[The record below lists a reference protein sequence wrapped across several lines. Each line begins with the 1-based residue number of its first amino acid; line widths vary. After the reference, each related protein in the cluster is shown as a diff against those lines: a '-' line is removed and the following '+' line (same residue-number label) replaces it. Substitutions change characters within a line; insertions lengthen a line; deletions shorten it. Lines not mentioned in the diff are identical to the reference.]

1 MSFPNDLQLFFGDDY
16 SINQFI
22 SVRHPKLDDI
32 IRLGENE
39 YYSIVY
45 AFTSIPS
52 DLKPQ
57 LWDIG
62 ICWEEIS
69 DFELFMMLTKNMPIE
84 STRVFFGDNVDFTR
98 FKVGQNQ
105 NGEPIMCQYDSN
117 GNLIVIDESIYLR
130 IATFLRKIHGIT
142 PKIEKAGSKIVRQ
155 LLIEDDRRKLEK
167 QKKENKGSNLV
178 PIVSALINSPEFKYG
193 LDEIRKMP
201 MYAFM
206 DAVARVQ
213 IIRSTTALLHGS
225 YSGMIDAS
233 KISKKEFNWMR
244 EIESDKK

>member
-1 MSFPNDLQLFFGDDY
+1 MNFPNDLQLYFGDDY
-16 SINQFI
+16 LINQYI
-22 SVRHPKLDDI
+22 TVRHPKLDDI
-32 IRLGENE
+32 IRLGESE

-62 ICWEEIS
+62 ICWEDIS
-69 DFELFMMLTKNMPIE
+69 DFELFMMLTKNLPIE
-84 STRVFFGDNVDFTR
+84 TTKLFFGESLDFTK
-98 FKVGQNQ
+98 FQIGSNQ
-105 NGEPIMCQYDSN
+105 NSEPVMYQLDADKNI
-117 GNLIVIDESIYLR
+117 IVIDESIYLR
-130 IATFLRKIHGIT
+130 IATFLRKIHGIN

-155 LLIEDDRRKLEK
+155 LLIEDDRRKLAM
-167 QKKENKGSNLV
+167 QKKENKGSSLV
-178 PIVSALINSPEFKYG
+178 PIVSSLINSPEFKYG

-213 IIRSTTALLHGS
+213 IIRSSTALLHGS

-233 KISKKEFNWMR
+233 KIKKELNWMR
-244 EIESDKK
+244 EIENDKK